1 MGKEVSLFY
10 RKSLINMIEVFSWA
24 QINYMSTM

>member
-1 MGKEVSLFY
+1 MGKEVSLH
-10 RKSLINMIEVFSWA
+10 RKILINMIEVFSWA